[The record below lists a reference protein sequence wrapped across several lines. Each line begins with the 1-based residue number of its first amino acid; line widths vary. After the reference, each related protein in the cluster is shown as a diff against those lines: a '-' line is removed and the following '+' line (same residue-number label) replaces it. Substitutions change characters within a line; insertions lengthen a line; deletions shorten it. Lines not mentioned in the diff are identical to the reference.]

1 MEYIDTG
8 ANLWITGGIRS
19 REKIR
24 PRNKLFDKMRTNF
37 QELNENYLRLN
48 KRCFSAFLGLL

>member
-8 ANLWITGGIRS
+8 ANLWIRGGIRS

-24 PRNKLFDKMRTNF
+24 SRNKLFDKMRRNF
-37 QELNENYLRLN
+37 QELNEKYFRLN
-48 KRCFSAFLGLL
+48 KRCVNAFLGLL

>member
-8 ANLWITGGIRS
+8 ANLWITAGIRS
-19 REKIR
+19 REKRR

-37 QELNENYLRLN
+37 RELNKKYLRLN
-48 KRCFSAFLGLL
+48 KRYFSAFLGLL